1 MATAAEVIERLAPL
15 TGLLPSTLDRQTRAQ
30 RLADQLPTAGHGG
43 GRYRSRHYDAHHL
56 TAVLLGLAGAQP
68 SDAPEAF
75 AALRSMPY
83 RGTQNP
89 QPDVSPPLPTFE
101 DQLADW
107 IRNGAAAYRT
117 GKAAADACYALFRT
131 MELALCLN
139 PRQAIINIG
148 PGGPGQTTII
158 YAANPDMPFALRRLT
173 ILSGDLLMAAGE
185 LVADTIEQHDAIA
198 CVQFLASTQPAKAP
212 KPVQFGK

>member
-1 MATAAEVIERLAPL
+1 
-15 TGLLPSTLDRQTRAQ
+15 
-30 RLADQLPTAGHGG
+30 
-43 GRYRSRHYDAHHL
+43 
-56 TAVLLGLAGAQP
+56 
-68 SDAPEAF
+68 
-75 AALRSMPY
+75 
-83 RGTQNP
+83 
-89 QPDVSPPLPTFE
+89 
-101 DQLADW
+101 
-107 IRNGAAAYRT
+107 
-117 GKAAADACYALFRT
+117 

-198 CVQFLASTQPAKAP
+198 CVQFLASTQPAKAGAGQENAGNLRQEAP
-212 KPVQFGK
+212 GAIRDQLRRRETDRASDTREGIRGNRETQAESVTPSKTERSSDQWTTATKMPTS